1 MNEFEG
7 LSKKERKSLKKQ
19 LEKKEQVKQIQS
31 RKIANYSVIVIVLL
45 IITGV
50 VFWLLKSEN
59 GPKPGQTLADLGRDH
74 IPLETK
80 VDYNSNPPT
89 SGPHDADWKKGGIYD
104 FPPEDKKLVHSLEHG
119 YIIISYNCDWQ
130 EKKISFNLISSA
142 FAHEEDS
149 SIATNSAKTSTDS
162 AHLDLGQWK
171 SDKSCSDLV
180 SKLDGIGKNK
190 KWQKIIV
197 VPRPSLDN
205 RFALTAWTKLD
216 KFADYD
222 ENRITTF
229 IKAYWDRG
237 PEKTME

>member
-7 LSKKERKSLKKQ
+7 LSKKERKILKKQ
-19 LEKKEQVKQIQS
+19 LENKEHGKQIQS
-31 RKIANYSVIVIVLL
+31 RKIANFILTGIIIL
-45 IITGV
+45 IIIGT
-50 VFWLLKSEN
+50 VFWLYKADN
-59 GPKPGQTLADLGRDH
+59 GPKLGQTLADLGRDH

-89 SGPHDADWKKGGIYD
+89 SGKHDADWIKGGIYD

-130 EKKISFNLISSA
+130 EKKASINLIPVVL
-142 FAHEEDS
+142 AHEENSTIASDS
-149 SIATNSAKTSTDS
+149 ASTSTNS
-162 AHLDLGQWK
+162 AHLDLKEWK

-216 KFADYD
+216 KFTDFD
-222 ENRITTF
+222 ENRISTF